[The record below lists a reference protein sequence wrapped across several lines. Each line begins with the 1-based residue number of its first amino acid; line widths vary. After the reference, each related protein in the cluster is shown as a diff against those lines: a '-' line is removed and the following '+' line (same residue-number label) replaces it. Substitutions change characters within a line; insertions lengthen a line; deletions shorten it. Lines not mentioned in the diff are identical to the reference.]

1 MADTANNNDYD
12 LPAHVDSY
20 GRFLT
25 WFKNGAN
32 AVAIIVAA
40 VIFIIT
46 R

>member
-1 MADTANNNDYD
+1 MADTADNNDYD
-12 LPAHVDSY
+12 LPAHVASY

-25 WFKNGAN
+25 WFKNGAI
-32 AVAIIVAA
+32 AVVVIVAF

>member
-1 MADTANNNDYD
+1 MADTADKDYD

-20 GRFLT
+20 GRFIS
-25 WFKNGAN
+25 WFKNGAI
-32 AVAIIVAA
+32 AVAIIVAV

>member
-1 MADTANNNDYD
+1 MANTADNNDYD

-20 GRFLT
+20 ARFLT
-25 WFKNGAN
+25 WFKNGAI
-32 AVAIIVAA
+32 AVAIITAV

>member
-1 MADTANNNDYD
+1 MADTADQDYD

-25 WFKNGAN
+25 WFKNGAIV
-32 AVAIIVAA
+32 VAIIAA
-40 VIFIIT
+40 SVVFIIT

>member
-1 MADTANNNDYD
+1 MANTADNSDYD

-20 GRFLT
+20 GRFLK
-25 WFKNGAN
+25 WFRNGAI
-32 AVAIIVAA
+32 VVVIIVAS

>member
-1 MADTANNNDYD
+1 MADTADNNHD

-25 WFKNGAN
+25 WFKNGAI
-32 AVAIIVAA
+32 AVVIIVAF